1 MTSPA
6 PIPEGPIEAFRLT
19 IERIWDYRGRSTR
32 AEYWWSQLGLGL
44 LSVIGVVIF
53 YVIFGLATNT
63 ESLLIAAVVIGI
75 AIIIAISL
83 SQLSLHI
90 RRYRDAGINPWILFL
105 VVGASAVPILNL
117 ASFIYDL
124 WVLCKPSFDQPI
136 QNSGGML
143 NS

>member
-6 PIPEGPIEAFRLT
+6 PIPEGPIEAFKLT

-83 SQLSLHI
+83 S
-90 RRYRDAGINPWILFL
+90 
-105 VVGASAVPILNL
+105 
-117 ASFIYDL
+117 
-124 WVLCKPSFDQPI
+124 
-136 QNSGGML
+136 
-143 NS
+143 